1 MDLTATVHGPYT
13 PLGIR
18 KHTVYLVGFDLGAQM
33 FAHLD
38 RHTVQDTGAWMWI
51 LTYQAWTIRLAVIN
65 TRCRGRYS
73 LSYYSL
79 TWVWPLIAF
88 VS

>member
-1 MDLTATVHGPYT
+1 MSELGPLVVLCGLTATVHGPYT

-38 RHTVQDTGAWMWI
+38 RHTVQDTGVRTWL
-51 LTYQAWTIRLAVIN
+51 LTYQGSRSSVRGVGEETALA
-65 TRCRGRYS
+65 
-73 LSYYSL
+73 
-79 TWVWPLIAF
+79 IAHLHGH
-88 VS
+88 